1 MFSAS
6 NMLSALST
14 LALCPL
20 VLPEVP
26 VFRPSKLHLGCE
38 WTVGALVFF
47 VLSASH
53 RRHGLGVCF
62 PGGTF
67 SSLPSPGAPP
77 TDRSALPLVFS
88 FIRSL

>member
-1 MFSAS
+1 MIGVRA
-6 NMLSALST
+6 
-14 LALCPL
+14 
-20 VLPEVP
+20 
-26 VFRPSKLHLGCE
+26 SKLRLGCE
-38 WTVGALVFF
+38 WTVGAVVFF

-53 RRHGLGVCF
+53 RRHGLGACF